1 MADSQYWRDMEA
13 RFRALPDPFVFLR
26 ADWHYIVGSGGPGEW
41 RLCGGATASV
51 HMRFEAL
58 AKQAGFHAKNPVS
71 CDPLVCWLDLLRLE
85 SPNFDL
91 HPYGAMALDADGQV
105 VAHLSSGSIFRL
117 CEASADLCAKL
128 EGREFALQTE
138 RLRAEA
144 VSTRAATPTAT
155 GTDLAQSSQAN
166 GADAGNSNSGD
177 RRAAVDAFILK
188 CKQGTSMRV
197 IRTHIWKAVGH
208 SSARQFQY
216 WQASDPKATALDD
229 QNFHRILAMSPTD
242 FEALLKK
249 RGII

>member
-1 MADSQYWRDMEA
+1 MGIAKGAMADSQYWRDMEA

-58 AKQAGFHAKNPVS
+58 AKQAGFHTKNPVS

-91 HPYGAMALDADGQV
+91 HPYGAMELDADGQV
-105 VAHLSSGSIFRL
+105 VAHLSSGSIFSL

-138 RLRAEA
+138 
-144 VSTRAATPTAT
+144 V
-155 GTDLAQSSQAN
+155 QS
-166 GADAGNSNSGD
+166 
-177 RRAAVDAFILK
+177 
-188 CKQGTSMRV
+188 
-197 IRTHIWKAVGH
+197 
-208 SSARQFQY
+208 
-216 WQASDPKATALDD
+216 
-229 QNFHRILAMSPTD
+229 
-242 FEALLKK
+242 
-249 RGII
+249 